1 MENFP
6 VKEVKRGAMELVN
19 AHVFISG
26 LVQGVYYRGSLQKK
40 ALENQVCGWTR
51 NLPDGRVEAL
61 LQGTKENVEAVLRW
75 TESGPPHARVKN
87 VEVEWEE
94 PVETYDSFDI
104 VG

>member
-1 MENFP
+1 
-6 VKEVKRGAMELVN
+6 MELVS

-26 LVQGVYYRGSLQKK
+26 VVQGVYYRGSLQKE
-40 ALENQVCGWTR
+40 ALENQVYGWTR

-61 LQGTKENVEAVLRW
+61 LQGSKENVEAVIHW
-75 TESGPPHARVKN
+75 AESGPSRARVDK

-104 VG
+104 IG